1 MVKWAWHKMCHFN
14 YFYVNST
21 GVLSTLTLLCGLHHH
36 PSPELFIIPNLI
48 QSPLNTN
55 SPCPFLP
62 TVDTSFFP
70 SLPLFF
76 LSFPFLASKWDPWL
90 FLFSCLLFVCL
101 CLCVRKR
108 EKRERERRE
117 MNKGTPKIPGS
128 SCLHAWT
135 FIKPL
140 GLLSNLAPWLHL
152 QLN

>member
-62 TVDTSFFP
+62 TVDT
-70 SLPLFF
+70 FF
-76 LSFPFLASKWDPWL
+76 LLSLSSALLFILPIFGFKMGSLALPFLV
-90 FLFSCLLFVCL
+90 VC
-101 CLCVRKR
+101 CLCVCVCVS
-108 EKRERERRE
+108 ERERRGRE
-117 MNKGTPKIPGS
+117 RGER
-128 SCLHAWT
+128 WT
-135 FIKPL
+135 K
-140 GLLSNLAPWLHL
+140 GLLRSLAPPVCMPEPS
-152 QLN
+152 LNPLACFLI